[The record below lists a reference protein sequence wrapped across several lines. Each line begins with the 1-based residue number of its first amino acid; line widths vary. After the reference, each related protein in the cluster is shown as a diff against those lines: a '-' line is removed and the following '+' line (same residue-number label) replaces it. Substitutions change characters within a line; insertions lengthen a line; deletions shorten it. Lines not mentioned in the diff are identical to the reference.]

1 MNKVERVKAV
11 MNNEIPDKIPAGFL
25 VSLQV
30 RLYSGRNGRGTF
42 KAIQRNRYGYYKNYA
57 GLYVSN

>member
-11 MNNEIPDKIPAGFL
+11 MNNEIRIRFRRLL